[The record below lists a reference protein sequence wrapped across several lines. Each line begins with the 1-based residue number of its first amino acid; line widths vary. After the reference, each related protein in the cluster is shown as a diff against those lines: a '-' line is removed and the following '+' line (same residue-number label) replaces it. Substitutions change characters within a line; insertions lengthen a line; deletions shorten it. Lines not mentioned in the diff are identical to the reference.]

1 MKIRIPPPLRKFTGG
16 AETAEV
22 SAENLKE
29 LFEALESQFPGIK
42 QALSNP
48 DGTPQRFINI
58 YVNDED
64 IRFLGG
70 AGYTFREGDEI
81 LLIPAIAGGRDVPT
95 ASVRLLYNRA
105 CLTFDFTVR
114 QAHGP
119 ERNRRAQCPERLVEG
134 RRQA

>member
-1 MKIRIPPPLRKFTGG
+1 MKIKIPPPLRKFTGG

-22 SAENLKE
+22 SAQNLKQ
-29 LFEALESQFPGIK
+29 LFEGLESQFPGIRR
-42 QALSNP
+42 AISNP

-81 LLIPAIAGGRDVPT
+81 LLIPAIAGGCGGPR
-95 ASVRLLYNRA
+95 ARALLLYNPA
-105 CLTFDFTVR
+105 CLPFDFALRVP
-114 QAHGP
+114 QGP
-119 ERNRRAQCPERLVEG
+119 ERSRRARDPER
-134 RRQA
+134 